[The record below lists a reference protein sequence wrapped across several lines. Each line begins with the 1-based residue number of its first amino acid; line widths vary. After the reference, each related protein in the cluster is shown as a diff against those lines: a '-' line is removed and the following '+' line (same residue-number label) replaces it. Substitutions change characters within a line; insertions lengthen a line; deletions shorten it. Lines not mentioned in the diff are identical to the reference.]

1 MALVRGQPQFNI
13 ETNDKRSIGYEAGS
27 RRVAIASVDTIGAI
41 QAELS
46 SSVEASR
53 SATLDDVC
61 LLYTSRC
68 V

>member
-46 SSVEASR
+46 SSVDLVPLQLPL
-53 SATLDDVC
+53 TLM
-61 LLYTSRC
+61 LQ
-68 V
+68 